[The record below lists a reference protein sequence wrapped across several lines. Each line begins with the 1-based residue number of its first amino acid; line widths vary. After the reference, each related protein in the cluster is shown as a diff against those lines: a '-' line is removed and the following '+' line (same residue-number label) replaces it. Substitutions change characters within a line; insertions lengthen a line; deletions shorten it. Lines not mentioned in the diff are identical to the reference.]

1 MIARLLQTVLLTQAA
16 LLLGV
21 HGLLAQEA
29 DSIKVLQD
37 IEIAESDSA
46 KQRAYNRAATYFI
59 YKDLDRALSLV
70 HAGESIGPQDASMF
84 GRAELRNTRGM
95 IHDQLGNSTEAFA
108 DMQQALEWSELHHF
122 ASIEGMVHNNLGLFF
137 WKEGNYDKA
146 LEHFDK
152 AMGLNEATGAPDL
165 ESKAIHLNNIGLI
178 HQELQRYNKALD
190 FHREALEIRRS
201 LGLKGEEA
209 ISLANMGL
217 CHRGNGNLEW
227 AEDAFVKAIAL
238 ADSLGNT
245 HLYLAF
251 HGNLGNVY
259 YTQGKLHQALEAYLI
274 SLGDDERIAQHP
286 KSSFHAYS
294 NLAAVMNALEN
305 PAKAQDYGEQ
315 ALKILEAHPGYLAF
329 AAPILRSMAQSHFML
344 GDIAGGNDMLD
355 RYAAAR
361 DSIFT
366 QNHANSLA
374 HMEVKYETAKKEY
387 DLSMQASQLSEQE
400 AKMQRNLI
408 LTIALGLIA
417 LLSVLLLLAL
427 INRNKRKA
435 QLAARERDLLLRET
449 EMQAEIRMQEEER
462 KRFARDLHDGMGQL
476 ISTLKL
482 TVARLKDQHGDPY
495 AEKIV
500 KESDGLLDDM
510 HTEIRNIAFNLM
522 PSTLIEAGL
531 GAGIREFAERLN
543 QTNGI
548 QIDTDL
554 HLHAALDEKEEIALY
569 RIVQEWVNNVV
580 KYADASHVLIQ
591 VVGDA
596 RELSIVIEDNGQGF
610 DTKKLSKGNGNGWRN
625 ILLRCKGINAI
636 IDVDSVEG
644 RPGTT
649 FVLEMQLMEQKI
661 LATEKEVNRA

>member
-1 MIARLLQTVLLTQAA
+1 MTARLLHKVLMAMGVLLMEYS
-16 LLLGV
+16 
-21 HGLLAQEA
+21 GLLAQEA
-29 DSIKVLQD
+29 DSIKVFHD

-59 YKDLDRALSLV
+59 YKDLDRAMSLV
-70 HAGESIGPQDASMF
+70 RAGESTGPQDASMF

-227 AEDAFVKAIAL
+227 AEDAFLKAIAL

-305 PAKAQDYGEQ
+305 PAKAQEYGEQ

-329 AAPILRSMAQSHFML
+329 AAPVLRSMAQSHFML

-355 RYAAAR
+355 RYAATR

-366 QNHANSLA
+366 QDHANSLA
-374 HMEVKYETAKKEY
+374 NMEVKYETAKKEY
-387 DLSMQASQLSEQE
+387 DLSMQASQLAEQE

-482 TVARLKDQHGDPY
+482 TVARLKAQHGDPY

-500 KESDGLLDDM
+500 KESDGLLNEM

-543 QTNGI
+543 QTQGI
-548 QIDTDL
+548 HVDTDL

-591 VVGDA
+591 VVADA
-596 RELSIVIEDNGQGF
+596 RELSIVVEDNGRGF
-610 DTKKLSKGNGNGWRN
+610 DIAKLSSGKGNGWRN
-625 ILLRCKGINAI
+625 ILLRCKGIHAS
-636 IDVDSVEG
+636 IDVDSLEG